1 MDADSRIQRIIKWTW
16 LTRNI
21 AITYSDDYR
30 CIQLNTWRRCEQQ
43 LEKSK
48 IGDGDN
54 HHDYFSGCLE
64 RCEARGCIS
73 EAVKLHAHPV
83 HKAKVEATDLAVL
96 IALVTI
102 VDDASGLE
110 GSAEATDG

>member
-30 CIQLNTWRRCEQQ
+30 CNQLNAWRRCEQL

-48 IGDGDN
+48 TGDGEK
-54 HHDYFSGCLE
+54 HHDCFMGCLE

-73 EAVKLHAHPV
+73 EAVKLYTHPV
-83 HKAKVEATDLAVL
+83 HQAKVEATDLAVF
-96 IALVTI
+96 IPLVTV
-102 VDDASGLE
+102 VDDASGFE